1 MFATLQVYLYI
12 CKAIRNKNY
21 LNIKNYNMSNLKL
34 WNKVEKT
41 NPKYTKNIRFGGR
54 SFTTIDAQYQIK
66 NATEQFGGY
75 GKGFGLCEVSY
86 DIIPT
91 NAGDILAAYKATFF
105 YVEEGNR
112 YEFPISTGIFIEK
125 KGRTDEDFSKKAE
138 TDMLTKALSKLGFN
152 ADIFMGRF
160 DDKKYVDEINKQF
173 AQEEKDN
180 LKASRQVVVKAIA
193 KAKTSVELKAVYNKY
208 PSFKVDLKDVYARRG
223 KELKEGE
230 VQKVFADVKK
240 ELTPATEEPKY
251 NPNATLEEVEKF
263 IASAT
268 SIADLGLIHTTY
280 VKFKD
285 DILAPLGARKN
296 ALNAVSSK

>member
-1 MFATLQVYLYI
+1 
-12 CKAIRNKNY
+12 
-21 LNIKNYNMSNLKL
+21 MSNLNL

-41 NPKYTKNIRFGGR
+41 NPKYTKRITLGRR

-66 NATEQFGGY
+66 NATEQFGSY
-75 GKGFGLCEVSY
+75 GKGFGLCDVNY

-105 YVEEGNR
+105 YVEDGKR

-160 DDKKYVDEINKQF
+160 DDKKYVDEINNQF
-173 AQEEKDN
+173 VQEENDK

-193 KAKTSVELKAVYNKY
+193 KAKTSVELKEVYNKY
-208 PSFKVDLKDVYARRG
+208 PNFKVSLKDVYARRG

-230 VQKVFADVKK
+230 VQKVFSEAK
-240 ELTPATEEPKY
+240 EKFLEEQNNDIVY
-251 NPNATLEEVEKF
+251 TLEEVVRMISEANDIKEL
-263 IASAT
+263 AV
-268 SIADLGLIHTTY
+268 IHAAY
-280 VKFKD
+280 PHFKD